1 MKVYIKFLILNYYKS
16 FFYVTGIV
24 FSLVFILNLLS
35 ELEFFKDLNVS
46 INLTLFLSLLNSPV
60 MIFEMFPFIFLI
72 TTQLFFIKLFN
83 NNELEIFK
91 YSGFKNSNI
100 LLILSTLAFVTGIFV
115 ITIFYNLS
123 SNLKNIYLDIKSDF
137 TTDGKYLAVITKNG
151 LWIKDKVGE
160 KIYIINASEIEL
172 NFLKNSFITEFDK
185 NYNVVRNIK
194 SSKID
199 IINKNWKIYDAKI
212 FQDNIYTNEEI
223 ITIKTNFDYKRVKSL
238 YSNLTSF
245 SLIQLLELRK
255 NYKDLNYSLTELDLQ
270 LQKIISFPFFL
281 VLMTIFSSLIMFRI
295 KRLDNTTLKIS
306 LGLFFSVIIYYI
318 NNFFFVMGSTE
329 KISSYSA
336 ILIPLLILTSVN
348 AVFSRNLNGK

>member
-1 MKVYIKFLILNYYKS
+1 MKVYIKFLITNYYKS
-16 FFYVTGIV
+16 FFYVTAII
-24 FSLVFILNLLS
+24 FSLVFILNLLT
-35 ELEFFKDLNVS
+35 ELEFFKDLDVS
-46 INLTLFLSLLNSPV
+46 INLTLFLSLLNSPA

-151 LWIKDKVGE
+151 LWIKDKVG
-160 KIYIINASEIEL
+160 KRIYIINASEIEL
-172 NFLKNSFITEFDK
+172 NFLKNSFITEFDEK
-185 NYNVVRNIK
+185 YNVIRNIK

-199 IINKNWKIYDAKI
+199 LINKEWKIYDAKI
-212 FQDNIYTNEEI
+212 FQDNFYTNEEI
-223 ITIKTNFDYKRVKSL
+223 ITIKTNFDYNRIKTL

-245 SLIQLLELRK
+245 NLIELLELKK
-255 NYKDLNYSLTELDLQ
+255 NYTNLNYSLTELDLQ
-270 LQKIISFPFFL
+270 IQKIISYPIFL
-281 VLMTIFSSLIMFRI
+281 ILMTIFSSLIMFRV

-329 KISSYSA
+329 KISSFSA
-336 ILIPLLILTSVN
+336 ILIPLFILASVN
-348 AVFSRNLNGK
+348 VIFSRNINGK